1 MAHAVFN
8 SNWLLELKLE
18 GQYLYY
24 FSLNLYDKREIKCPA
39 STKCLIE
46 QELV

>member
-24 FSLNLYDKREIKCPA
+24 FSLNLYD
-39 STKCLIE
+39 
-46 QELV
+46 

>member
-18 GQYLYY
+18 GQHLYY
-24 FSLNLYDKREIKCPA
+24 FSLNLYD
-39 STKCLIE
+39 
-46 QELV
+46 